1 MGAVNTNSVSLAFT
15 EETSLG
21 VPATAAVAE
30 YLEPNDISDYGAD
43 ITTTARNPISKDR
56 QNKKGTITNLASTV
70 SFSGDT
76 TASYLLAFLEG
87 AMFSTWTKRLVWYEG
102 EITAMSA
109 YSGFRIGTPIAGA
122 LVAGTILFCRGFVN
136 GANNGIKIVDVGS
149 TTTEIKI
156 VGGATL
162 IDEVA
167 PEGASVFVVGYQAP
181 VGEVSVDAQG
191 NLVATGFMWTDFGLE
206 IGSAIFIGGI
216 TDSTSFAVEDN
227 FGLARVREITTDKLV
242 LDKKNKVF
250 QVDAGTDKTIQIF
263 FGWFLRNVP
272 VDDARFAMR
281 SYAFEL
287 AYPGLG
293 ENGVDAYEYSLGN
306 IINTFELSLPLS
318 DKSEATITTF
328 GKDVEPITETRNAWT
343 FKKPLF
349 TEAYSTPNDFLRLR
363 FQGVDETG
371 LTTFFKDATITI
383 NNNASGEDVLG
394 KLGPAFV
401 NYGNFDV
408 SISTEAVFT
417 NKLLTEKIR
426 NNCTVTCDFCISN
439 NDAGFYFDIPAM
451 TLGDGS
457 RNFAVNEKVKIALSS
472 AAFGDSALGY
482 TISQTFFPYLP
493 SDKAGIC

>member
-15 EETSLG
+15 EEKSLG

-56 QNKKGTITNLASTV
+56 QNKKGTITNLSSTV

-76 TASYLLAFLEG
+76 TASFLLAFLEG
-87 AMFSTWTKRLVWYEG
+87 AMFSTWKKRQAWYAN
-102 EITAMSA
+102 EIGAAPTDSGYKLTTA
-109 YSGFRIGTPIAGA
+109 IAGA
-122 LVAGTILFCRGFVN
+122 LVEGTILYSRGFVN
-136 GANNGIKIVDVGS
+136 GANNGIKIVDAGS
-149 TTTEIKI
+149 TTTNIKI
-156 VGGATL
+156 VGGSTL
-162 IDEVA
+162 VTELA
-167 PEGASVFVVGYQAP
+167 PEGASIFVVGFQAKA
-181 VGEVSVDAQG
+181 GGIAVDAQG
-191 NLVATGFMWTDFGLE
+191 NLEATGFMWSDFGLE
-206 IGSAIFIGGI
+206 VGNAIFIGGI
-216 TDSTSFAVEDN
+216 TASTSFATEEN
-227 FGLARVREITTDKLV
+227 FGLARVREITTNKLV
-242 LDKKNKVF
+242 IDKKNQAFKADV
-250 QVDAGTDKTIQIF
+250 GTGKTIQVF
-263 FGWFLRNVP
+263 FGWFLRNVS
-272 VDDARFAMR
+272 VDDSRFAMR

-293 ENGVDAYEYSLGN
+293 DNDKDAYEYSLGN

-328 GKDVEPITETRNAWT
+328 GKDVEPITETRNLWT

-363 FQGVDETG
+363 FQGADESG
-371 LTTFFKDATITI
+371 LTTYFKDATITI

-426 NNCTVTCDFCISN
+426 NNCTVTCDFCLSN

-472 AAFGDSALGY
+472 DAFGDTSLGY

-493 SDKAGIC
+493 SDKADVC